1 MTAGHDDGIDW
12 TRVEA
17 LFPDLLELPPAQR
30 PRFLDR
36 HCRGNDAL
44 RRELEAMLAASEG
57 ASVLDQSPQ
66 VRAQPG
72 TTPADDAPLAADTR
86 VGAWRIVRMVG
97 RGGMGEVYLA
107 ERAEG
112 GFTQRAAIKL
122 LHAQASQHAERFEEE
137 RRILAQLT
145 HPNIARLLDGGIHE
159 GRAWMA
165 MEYIAGSDIAMHCR
179 ANALPLQARLKLFHQ
194 ACAAVAYAHAALVI
208 HRDLKP
214 SNIMV
219 SEGGQVKLL
228 DFGIAKLIDPHAMS
242 SRITHAT
249 PFTPDHAAPEQ
260 IEGGPV
266 TTAVD
271 IYALGVVLY
280 ELLCGRLPWSFGDT
294 PLSRAVDRL
303 LREDPAPPSRA
314 AADALPGSLPAREL
328 EGDLDA
334 ITARCLRRLPQ
345 DRYPT
350 VQALQE
356 DLDRRAQELPVRARD
371 GGRRYRMR
379 LWLRRNRMLAAV
391 SVLACVSVLTG
402 LGGALWQ
409 AREAR
414 REAARAEQVKEFVL
428 SVFREQDPFSRDDET
443 ARLPSQ
449 LVNEGI
455 RALDQRLGGDP
466 ELRGE
471 LLDDLG
477 EIQANLGDLEGAHR
491 TLLDALKERS
501 RHYGNGST
509 QAIQTERKLATVE
522 MYLGNHPQAAE
533 RARHVIAVLGAKGIA
548 HSADAARAKR
558 ILAYTMINGKQ
569 REQALPLVREAVAEL
584 RASLG
589 PRDPETLDAAMTHA
603 QLLTQLRHDQEAEV
617 ALRDVVAQVEAGHG
631 IDSAQLVAPLIA
643 LAGALRQAQRLED
656 ADPVYARALAIAR
669 RHLGARHLRLA
680 GALSRYGALKVQ
692 RDDYA
697 AAQTLFDQAEAAMPA
712 EALSELAQLLTNR
725 GRLHLAQDHADAAER
740 DYRRAFE
747 LRRKTNGDDDGVTW
761 FVASQW
767 GRALALQGKL
777 GEAERIQRDALQ
789 RLHGI
794 LGAQAYQNALLLD
807 ALAETL
813 MEARRYGEAE
823 STLRHALALT
833 AKEYPQTHPVY
844 LERAVKLNEAK
855 LAGKGHGQ
863 GIGGT

>member
-12 TRVEA
+12 AQVEA
-17 LFPDLLELPPAQR
+17 LFPDLLELPPTQR
-30 PRFLDR
+30 SRFLDR

-57 ASVLDQSPQ
+57 ASVLDQAPQ
-66 VRAQPG
+66 VRAQQG
-72 TTPADDAPLAADTR
+72 AILVDDDAPLPADTR
-86 VGAWRIVRMVG
+86 IGAWRIVRMVG

-112 GFTQRAAIKL
+112 FAQRAAIKL
-122 LHAQASQHAERFEEE
+122 LHAEASQHAGRFEEE

-165 MEYIAGSDIAMHCR
+165 MEYIAGTDIAEHCK

-219 SEGGQVKLL
+219 SESGQVKLL
-228 DFGIAKLIDPHAMS
+228 DFGIAKLIDPHALS
-242 SRITHAT
+242 SRVTQAA

-303 LREDPAPPSRA
+303 LREDPAPPSKA
-314 AADALPGSLPAREL
+314 AADAPQGSVPAREL

-356 DLDRRAQELPVRARD
+356 DLDRRAQKLPVRARD

-379 LWLRRNRMLAAV
+379 LWLRRNRTLAAV
-391 SVLACVSVLTG
+391 SVLACVSLLAG
-402 LGGALWQ
+402 LGIALWQ

-443 ARLPSQ
+443 ARLPAQ

-477 EIQANLGDLEGAHR
+477 EIQANLGDLEGARR
-491 TLLDALKERS
+491 TLLDALGERS
-501 RHYGNGST
+501 QHYGEGSA
-509 QAIQTERKLATVE
+509 QAIQTERKLASVE
-522 MYLGNHPQAAE
+522 MYIGDYRQAAK
-533 RARHVIAVLGAKGIA
+533 RAQHVIDALRAKGITQ
-548 HSADAARAKR
+548 SADAARAKR
-558 ILAYTMINGKQ
+558 VLAYTMINSKQ
-569 REQALPLVREAVAEL
+569 REQALPLAREAAAEL

-589 PRDPETLDAAMTHA
+589 PQNPETLDAAMTHA
-603 QLLTQLRHDQEAEV
+603 QLLTQLRHDKEAEA
-617 ALRDVVAQVEAGHG
+617 ALRDVVAQVEAAHG
-631 IDSAQLVAPLIA
+631 TGSAQLVAPLIA
-643 LAGALRQAQRLED
+643 LGGALRQAQRLQD

-669 RHLGARHLRLA
+669 RHLGTKHLRLA

-692 RDDYA
+692 LDDYA
-697 AAQTLFDQAEAAMPA
+697 AAQSLFDQAEAAMPA

-725 GRLHLAQDHADAAER
+725 GRLHLVQGEGDPKHADAAER

-747 LRRKTNGDDDGVTW
+747 LRRKSNGDNDGATW
-761 FVASQW
+761 FAASQW
-767 GRALALQGKL
+767 GRALALKGRLQ
-777 GEAERIQRDALQ
+777 EAERVQRNALQ
-789 RLHGI
+789 RLDGI
-794 LGAQAYQNALLLD
+794 LGPQAYQNALLLD

-813 MEARRYGEAE
+813 MAAHRYDEATIVLQR
-823 STLRHALALT
+823 ALALT
-833 AKEYPQTHPVY
+833 AKEYPQTHPLY
-844 LERAVKLNEAK
+844 LERAEKLQEAK
-855 LAGKGHGQ
+855 LAGNKRG
-863 GIGGT
+863 

>member
-12 TRVEA
+12 ARVEA

-36 HCRGNDAL
+36 QCRGNDAL

-57 ASVLDQSPQ
+57 DSILDQAPQ
-66 VRAQPG
+66 VLAQHGNPL
-72 TTPADDAPLAADTR
+72 ADDALLPADTR

-122 LHAQASQHAERFEEE
+122 LHAEASQHAERFEEE

-165 MEYIAGSDIAMHCR
+165 MEYIAGSDIAAHCR
-179 ANALPLQARLKLFHQ
+179 DKALPLQTRLKLFHQ
-194 ACAAVAYAHAALVI
+194 VCAAVAYAHAALVI

-219 SEGGQVKLL
+219 SDGGQVKLL
-228 DFGIAKLIDPHAMS
+228 DFGIAKLIDPHALS
-242 SRITHAT
+242 SRVTHAT

-303 LREDPAPPSRA
+303 LREDPAPPSKA
-314 AADALPGSLPAREL
+314 AADAPQGSLPAHEL

-350 VQALQE
+350 VQALQD
-356 DLDRRAQELPVRARD
+356 DLDRQAKALPVRARD

-391 SVLACVSVLTG
+391 SMLACVSLLAG
-402 LGGALWQ
+402 LGVALWQ

-428 SVFREQDPFSRDDET
+428 SVFREQDPFSRDEKT
-443 ARLPSQ
+443 ARLPAQ
-449 LVNEGI
+449 LVDEGI
-455 RALDQRLGGDP
+455 RALDQRLGDDP

-491 TLLDALKERS
+491 TLLDALQERS
-501 RHYGNGST
+501 QDYGIGSA
-509 QAIQTERKLATVE
+509 QALQTERKLATVE
-522 MYLGNHPQAAE
+522 MYLGNYPQAAE
-533 RARHVIAVLGAKGIA
+533 RARRVIDALHAKGIA
-548 HSADAARAKR
+548 HSADAARAKHV
-558 ILAYTMINGKQ
+558 LAYTMINGKQ
-569 REQALPLVREAVAEL
+569 REQALPLAREAVAEL
-584 RASLG
+584 RATLG
-589 PRDPETLDAAMTHA
+589 PQDPETLAAAMTYA
-603 QLLTQLRHDQEAEV
+603 QLLTQLRHDQDAEA
-617 ALRDVVAQVEAGHG
+617 ALRDVVAQVEAAHG
-631 IDSAQLVAPLIA
+631 INSAQLVAPLIA
-643 LAGALRQAQRLED
+643 LGSLLRQAQRLED

-669 RHLGARHLRLA
+669 RHLGAKHLRLA

-692 RDDYA
+692 REDYA
-697 AAQTLFDQAEAAMPA
+697 AAQTLFEQAEAAMPA
-712 EALSELAQLLTNR
+712 EAISELAQLLTNR
-725 GRLHLAQDHADAAER
+725 GKLHLVQEHADAAEH

-747 LRRKTNGDDDGVTW
+747 LRRKANGDDDGVTW
-761 FVASQW
+761 FAASQW
-767 GRALALQGKL
+767 GRALAQQGKL
-777 GEAERIQRDALQ
+777 SQAEQVQRNALQ
-789 RLHGI
+789 QLDRI
-794 LGAQAYQNALLLD
+794 LGPQAYQNALLLD

-813 MEARRYGEAE
+813 MQAHRYNEAA
-823 STLRHALALT
+823 STLQRALALT
-833 AKEYPQTHPVY
+833 AKEYPQTHPLY
-844 LERAVKLNEAK
+844 LERAEKLREAK
-855 LAGKGHGQ
+855 LAGQAGLVPKRG
-863 GIGGT
+863 